1 MALEIRTISLWNKR
15 RSIKFSRRG
24 RKVDSEFESE
34 IWANL
39 TICYLEEPDEV
50 RHDTS
55 LHCNQF
61 NRLFNDV
68 I

>member
-55 LHCNQF
+55 LYCNQF
-61 NRLFNDV
+61 IRLYNDA